1 MSDIRSKVLQFLTS
15 GCYMTP
21 EQYLRKKGVK
31 IGVGCS
37 IAPCRLSAKEGYL
50 IKIGNYCR
58 IARNTVFFTHGG
70 LYSLRYL
77 YNEPNVDYFGKIE
90 IGDYVSIEEDC
101 KILPGVKIGNN
112 VIVGAGSIVTKSI
125 PDGWM
130 VAGNPCKHVG
140 YTDEWY
146 HKVKEKDLQSKN
158 MNDDEKKRFLLSLP
172 DEKFVQKPFMKPK
185 SSI

>member
-1 MSDIRSKVLQFLTS
+1 MFINKIKFLQFLMT

-21 EQYLRKKGVK
+21 ENYLRSKGVE
-31 IGVGCS
+31 IGVGCNIS
-37 IAPCRLSAKEGYL
+37 ACRLSAKEGYL

-58 IARNTVFFTHGG
+58 IARNNVFFTHGG
-70 LYSLRYL
+70 LVSLRHF
-77 YNEPNVDYFGKIE
+77 YNDPNVDYFGKIE
-90 IGDYVSIEEDC
+90 IGNYVSIGEDC
-101 KILPGVKIGNN
+101 KIMPGVRIGNN

-140 YTDEWY
+140 YTEDWY
-146 HKVKEKDLQSKN
+146 HKVKEMDLQSKN

-172 DEKFVQKPFMKPK
+172 DDRFVQKPLMKTK